1 MSRWSDM
8 QRRAEGSDKRR
19 EDLFSQEE
27 AQVKELDN
35 SPLKYAGSIDEDIA
49 NTIGGYKHVR
59 GNLYSV
65 SDTCTI
71 NGIVYE
77 AGDILLDDG
86 KNFVKVY
93 KANSYIGQ

>member
-27 AQVKELDN
+27 QIKELDN

-49 NTIGGYKHVR
+49 NTIVGYKHIR
-59 GNLYSV
+59 GNIYSV

-71 NGIVYE
+71 NGIVCE